1 MKSIAIKSHSSEK
14 ALPLIKNAL
23 EREKRII
30 QDSLQITRE
39 KVKSLS
45 SRLNIDLDLLVS
57 GSAVHTE
64 ANDMELLELEGEI
77 SILKH
82 LEESLRELEELE
94 ICT

>member
-1 MKSIAIKSHSSEK
+1 MESIAIKSHSSEK
-14 ALPLIKNAL
+14 ALPLVKNAI

-82 LEESLRELEELE
+82 LEESLRVLINKELG
-94 ICT
+94 

>member
-14 ALPLIKNAL
+14 VLPLIKNAI

-57 GSAVHTE
+57 GSAVRTE